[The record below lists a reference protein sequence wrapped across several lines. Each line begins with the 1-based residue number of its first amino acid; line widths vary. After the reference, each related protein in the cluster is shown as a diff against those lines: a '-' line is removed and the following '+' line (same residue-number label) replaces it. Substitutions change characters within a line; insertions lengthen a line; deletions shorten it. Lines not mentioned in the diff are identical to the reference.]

1 MVKKRGRPS
10 LGTTPIQAARMR
22 ADVSQEDLAAA
33 VGLSVSQISRFET
46 GARIPRAT
54 DLQAIAAHLG
64 VDPASLLGPVRKRR
78 RQIPL
83 VGHVGA
89 GSEALLYSA
98 GQGPFDEVDAPDG
111 STDATVAVEVRGESL
126 GALFDRWL
134 VFYDDVRDPPGSK
147 EIGKLCVVGLTDG
160 RVLVKKLVR
169 GQLPGLFTLLSNVE
183 PPIYDVAVE
192 WAARVTTMQPR

>member
-1 MVKKRGRPS
+1 MQTAGDRLRQLREAAGFA
-10 LGTTPIQAARMR
+10 TPTEAANAFGFNSVTYLAHER
-22 ADVSQEDLAAA
+22 ADRGIKPSVAEKYARAFKSTAAYI
-33 VGLSVSQISRFET
+33 LT
-46 GARIPRAT
+46 GT
-54 DLQAIAAHLG
+54 HQ
-64 VDPASLLGPVRKRR
+64 KRR

-89 GSEALLYSA
+89 GAEALLYSA

-134 VFYDDVRDPPGSK
+134 VFYDDVRDPPGHR
-147 EIGKLCVVGLTDG
+147 EIGELCVVGLTDG

-169 GQLPGLFTLLSNVE
+169 GQLPGMFTLLSNVE